1 MTKNLKRLAIYYIYL
16 LFFWGSFRFFVRLPE
31 VVEELWFKPLIWL
44 VPLFWWRLSM
54 KKARNLFEGET
65 LPAIGYGLLGGV
77 IYFGLLRLFA
87 GLNFS
92 LSLEVWGIALVT
104 AIVEEVAFS
113 GVILSV
119 IYGETKR
126 EGVALAVMGLAF
138 ALVHLPVNIFVRQL
152 PVVPLVGAFLLA
164 FFVALIN
171 GFLRLRSNNVLSA
184 IIAHLIFLSLVL
196 S

>member
-1 MTKNLKRLAIYYIYL
+1 MSKNLRRLAVYFVYL
-16 LFFWGSFRFFVRLPE
+16 LFFWGGFRFFVRLPE
-31 VVEELWFKPLIWL
+31 VIDELWFKPLIWL

-54 KKARNLFEGET
+54 KKVRNLFEGET
-65 LPAIGYGLLGGV
+65 LPAIGYGLLGGA
-77 IYFGLLRLFA
+77 IYFGLLRFLA
-87 GLNFS
+87 GLSFS
-92 LSLEVWGIALVT
+92 LSLDQWGIALVT
-104 AIVEEVAFS
+104 AIVEEITFS

-119 IYGETKR
+119 LLAETKR
-126 EGVALAVMGLAF
+126 EGVSLALTGLAF
-138 ALVHLPVNIFVRQL
+138 ALVHLPINIFVRQL
-152 PVVPLVGAFLLA
+152 PIVPLVGAFLLA